1 MNTHVVPPLGGKWS
15 SGNRLKAELRTLLAS
30 AFLILIAAPIFGA
43 DVLPNYGP
51 LAGMLEDFVPR
62 ELRDKG
68 IPGVAIAIFDD
79 QTLVWSRGWGVAR
92 PDKISSEDDN
102 VKGAP
107 MTAKTIIRAGSVS
120 KLFTSV
126 LVMREV
132 EAGRLDLDAPI
143 TKYLPDSKPTNRF
156 ATPITLR
163 EILAHRAGLVREPPY
178 GNYFENDQDSL
189 SKMVDS
195 LNQTE
200 IVYEPGT
207 RTKYSNAG
215 VATAGYIASRSA
227 ETGFPRL
234 ARKSVFKPAGM
245 DDSEFFID
253 GRFRKNMAEGLMWT
267 LHGEKFKAPVFE
279 WGMSPAASLT
289 TTVVDL
295 AKFGMTLIADANG
308 AHKLLKKQT
317 LEEMWKPAFVA
328 PNEKRGFGIGFSMSE
343 LEGHRRAGHNGA
355 VYGFATDFS
364 LLPDEKIGV
373 AVVVTKDF
381 GNTVASRIANN
392 TLRAM
397 LAVRAG
403 KPVEKISTNQTVPK
417 DIARTWEGKFSA
429 GEKSVELLN
438 FDRTFSILRDRMPA
452 ALRWDGTNFIT
463 DGLTG
468 YGTVI
473 QLGENTNE
481 LRVANETYRRERQPL
496 PPAAPQ
502 GWRSLIGE
510 YGWDY
515 DVLYIFENDGKLW
528 SLIEWFE
535 FAPIEE
541 IAPDIFKFPDSG
553 SYAGEKLVFKR
564 DDEGRVKEVIAA
576 NVRFKRRKIG
586 PEDGVGQARIRP
598 IKPVNQLMKQAEQA
612 HPPTE
617 KGELKQAD
625 LVELTALDPT
635 ITLEIRYATTNNFLG
650 SSFYAEP
657 KAFMQRPAAEAV
669 ARVNARLRPLGY
681 GLRIFDA
688 YRPWAVTKVFWDAT
702 TEAQHEFVA
711 DPSKGSRH
719 NRGCAVDLTLYDLAT
734 GASIEMTGT
743 YDETTDRS
751 YPTYPG
757 GTSRQRWHR
766 DLLRRM
772 MESEGFS
779 VYYTE
784 WWHFDFNGW
793 RGYPILNIPF
803 AKIQNH

>member
-1 MNTHVVPPLGGKWS
+1 MLH
-15 SGNRLKAELRTLLAS
+15 RALL
-30 AFLILIAAPIFGA
+30 LILVACANVFGA
-43 DVLPNYGP
+43 GVLPNYGP
-51 LAGMLEDFVPR
+51 VAAMLERTVPA
-62 ELRDKG
+62 ELYDKG
-68 IPGVAIAIFDD
+68 IPGIAIAIYDD

-92 PDKISSEDDN
+92 PEKISSDDDN
-102 VKGAP
+102 FKGAP
-107 MTAKTIIRAGSVS
+107 MTGKTVIRAGSVS

-132 EAGRLDLDAPI
+132 EAGHLDLDAPV
-143 TKYLPDSKPTNRF
+143 TRYLPDFKPTNRF
-156 ATPITLR
+156 AAAITLR
-163 EILAHRAGLVREPPY
+163 QILAHRAGLVREPPY

-189 SKMVDS
+189 SKMVES
-195 LNQTE
+195 LTHTE

-215 VATAGYIASRSA
+215 VATAGYIAAQSA
-227 ETGFPRL
+227 LMSFPNL
-234 ARKSVFKPAGM
+234 ARKSIFKPAGM
-245 DDSEFFID
+245 DDSEFFIA
-253 GRFRKNMAEGLMWT
+253 GRFHKNMAEGLMWT

-279 WGMSPAASLT
+279 WGMAPAASLT

-295 AKFGMTLIADANG
+295 AKFGQALIADANG
-308 AHKLLKKQT
+308 AHKLLRKET

-328 PNEKRGFGIGFSMSE
+328 PGEKRGFGIGFSMSE
-343 LEGHRRAGHNGA
+343 LDGHRRAGHNGA

-397 LAVRAG
+397 LAIRAER
-403 KPVEKISTNQTVPK
+403 PVENPATNQPVP
-417 DIARTWEGKFSA
+417 IELARTWTGKFSA
-429 GEKSVELLN
+429 GEKTVELLN
-438 FDRTFSILRDRMPA
+438 FDRTFSLLRDRMSSG
-452 ALRWDGTNFIT
+452 LRWDGTNFIT

-468 YGTVI
+468 YGTVV

-481 LRVANETYRRERQPL
+481 LRIANETYRRERQPL
-496 PPAAPQ
+496 PAPPPQ
-502 GWRSLIGE
+502 AWRSLIGE

-515 DVLYIFENDGKLW
+515 DVLYIFEKEGKLW

-541 IAPDIFKFPDSG
+541 IGPDIFKFPDSG

-564 DDEGRVKEVIAA
+564 DKNGQVEEVVAA

-586 PEDGVGQARIRP
+586 PEDGVGQATIHP
-598 IKPVNQLMKQAEQA
+598 KKDVAKLMKEAERA
-612 HPPTE
+612 SPPAE
-617 KGELKQAD
+617 KGEFKQPD
-625 LVELTALDPT
+625 LVELTSLDPT
-635 ITLEIRYATTNNFLG
+635 ITLEIRYATTHNFLG
-650 SSFYAEP
+650 SIFYHEP

-669 ARVNARLRPLGY
+669 ARVNAKLRPLGF

-719 NRGCAVDLTLYDLAT
+719 NRGCAIDLTLYDLAT
-734 GASIEMTGT
+734 GAPIEMTGT

-757 GTSRQRWHR
+757 ATSRQRWHR
-766 DLLRRM
+766 DLLRKM
-772 MESEGFS
+772 MESEGFN
-779 VYYTE
+779 VYQTE

-793 RGYPILNIPF
+793 RSYPILNISFSQISKP
-803 AKIQNH
+803 